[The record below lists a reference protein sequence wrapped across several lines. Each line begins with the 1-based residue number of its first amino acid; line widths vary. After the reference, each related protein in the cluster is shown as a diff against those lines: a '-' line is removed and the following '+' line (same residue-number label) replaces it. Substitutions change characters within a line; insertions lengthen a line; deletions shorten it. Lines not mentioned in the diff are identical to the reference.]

1 MAELEW
7 LRSLLIFLT
16 VGGGGAGLF
25 KLVRLFQRDFLGPYR
40 KELDEVRR
48 RVSALEA
55 EVTRAQQSE
64 SNAWTA
70 VAILKRVLIVNGLQV
85 PPLPGEPGFGPLPT
99 PATPPTPTG
108 EPPHA

>member
-40 KELDEVRR
+40 KELDEVRAR
-48 RVSALEA
+48 ITRLEA
-55 EVTRAQQSE
+55 EVVRAQQSE

-70 VAILKRVLIVNGLQV
+70 VAILKRALIVAGVPV
-85 PPLPGEPGFGPLPT
+85 PPLPNEPGFGS
-99 PATPPTPTG
+99 PAPIPPTPGAT
-108 EPPHA
+108 PNA